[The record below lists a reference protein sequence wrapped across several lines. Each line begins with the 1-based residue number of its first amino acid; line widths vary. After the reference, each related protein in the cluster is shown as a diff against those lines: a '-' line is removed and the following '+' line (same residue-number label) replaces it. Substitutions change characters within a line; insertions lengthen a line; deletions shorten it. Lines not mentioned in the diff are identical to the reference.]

1 MQDPGHRNRVALGLT
16 LAVVPVIVG
25 VEIGVVVH
33 SWSAG
38 IAIGGGIILFW
49 IALIV
54 AVRRQAKSEIARERS
69 TALPSMR
76 GVLEFSSLP
85 GEWPSLARE
94 TLPAAGA
101 DRARGLGV
109 TVVAEGGWL
118 RLVKRT
124 GRGAGRHP
132 FEAQVPLAAVVDV
145 RSGKARIG
153 LIGSSV
159 SFVLADGKE
168 LVLDTAHDTN
178 HAAELA
184 QRFGDAAGR
193 ARLAPLPGSPELV
206 VTTPPPPSRTSP
218 GLSAVLIMA
227 TFAPFVIAMA
237 GAPNGP
243 FADVATL
250 WLLFVALWTGM
261 WRKPSLP
268 RTIAKWSVAAG
279 AAFALDAALTAQ
291 PPRLAGV
298 AVCLLLARWMFSRGP
313 TGLSGP
319 TTVTA

>member
-1 MQDPGHRNRVALGLT
+1 M
-16 LAVVPVIVG
+16 LAVVPVVVG
-25 VEIGVVVH
+25 VEIGAVVH
-33 SWSAG
+33 SLAAG

-49 IALIV
+49 LALVV
-54 AVRRQAKSEIARERS
+54 AVRRQAKSEITRERS

-85 GEWPSLARE
+85 GEWPELARE

-101 DRARGLGV
+101 DRVPGLGV
-109 TVVAEGGWL
+109 SVVADGGWL

-132 FEAQVPLAAVVDV
+132 FEAQIPLAAVVDV

-168 LVLDTAHDTN
+168 LVLDTAHDTK

-184 QRFGDAAGR
+184 QRFRDAAGR

-206 VTTPPPPSRTSP
+206 VTTPPPPPRTSS
-218 GLSAVLIMA
+218 GLSGVLVMA
-227 TFAPFVIAMA
+227 TFAPFLIAMA

-243 FADVATL
+243 FADVTTM

-261 WRKPSLP
+261 WRKPSMP

-279 AAFALDAALTAQ
+279 AAFALDAARTAQ
-291 PPRLAGV
+291 PLRLAGFV
-298 AVCLLLARWMFSRGP
+298 VCLLLARWMFSLGP
-313 TGLSGP
+313 TGWSGP
-319 TTVTA
+319 ATLSA